1 MAKHAVYSIGR
12 SRDAD
17 IQLSDSTIS
26 RNHAELV
33 ITAAG
38 KYYLIDC
45 ASSGGTF
52 VVKGNEKT
60 AIKQAF
66 VSQTD
71 NLSFGEFHT
80 SLQHGRGNN
89 LTYLEEKPVLV
100 PTELT
105 ERSRLSIG
113 ETQLLFIPLCG
124 EGFDWQDVSAY
135 KSNGEV

>member
-1 MAKHAVYSIGR
+1 MAKHSVYSIGR

-80 SLQHGRGNN
+80 SLQQLLTMIEDGGSGAGKKGRGASQPSPQDD
-89 LTYLEEKPVLV
+89 LPSGPVRRD
-100 PTELT
+100 PG
-105 ERSRLSIG
+105 SG
-113 ETQLLFIPLCG
+113 EILG
-124 EGFDWQDVSAY
+124 D
-135 KSNGEV
+135 K